1 VSEVRATAVT
11 WLLIG
16 EITFQPRELSRLVTL
31 EGDGHKQANAA
42 ISGEVVNLNPELS
55 GELIRMLLDLHF
67 QVFYTP
73 IHLPNLLVEN
83 GLVSEIQGSLL
94 REVRGV
100 DSRSIVSDLMWSL
113 SRRYF
118 KISGTV
124 ESIEKRESGEI
135 WIRLRDSFGYRN
147 VILTQGRN
155 VKIGESLMVIGSYP
169 FGVDVFPCLEAIIVE
184 RDQTGQTGA

>member
-1 VSEVRATAVT
+1 MR

-16 EITFQPRELSRLVTL
+16 EITFLPGELSTLVTL
-31 EGDGHKQANAA
+31 EGVDHQQANAA

-73 IHLPNLLVEN
+73 LHLPNLLVEN
-83 GLVSEIQGSLL
+83 SRVSEIQGSLL

-100 DSRSIVSDLMWSL
+100 DSRSIVSDFMWSL

-147 VILTQGRN
+147 AILTQGRN

-169 FGVDVFPCLEAIIVE
+169 FGVDDFPCLEAIIVE
-184 RDQTGQTGA
+184 RDQIGQSGA